1 MTFLVLLVLS
11 MEIDVVVI
19 AAIRLQKE
27 EEPTVK
33 YMLVHK
39 VSLRVREMFNLITV
53 SNKLVI

>member
-1 MTFLVLLVLS
+1 